1 MTLESKVRDDL
12 GQALK
17 QHDGTRVSTLRLVL
31 SEAKNAEIARHRALD
46 DGEFLAVISKQ
57 AKQRRESIAL
67 FKKGNRLDLVT
78 REEEELDILGQ
89 YLPQQM
95 SREEIMRVVQ
105 EAVDAVEAKGMKDR
119 GRVMSRL
126 MPQLRGKADGKE
138 VSDIVSELLSSS

>member
-105 EAVDAVEAKGMKDR
+105 EAVDAVGAKGMKDR

>member
-1 MTLESKVRDDL
+1 MTLEGKVRGDL

-17 QHDGTRVSTLRLVL
+17 QHDSTRVSTLRLVL
-31 SEAKNAEIARHRALD
+31 SEAKNVEIARHRAID
-46 DGEFLAVISKQ
+46 DGEFLAVISRQ

-95 SREEIMRVVQ
+95 SRGEIMRAVR
-105 EAVDAVEAKGMKDR
+105 EAVDAVEAKGVKDK

-138 VSDIVSELLSSS
+138 VSDIVLELLSDS

>member
-1 MTLESKVRDDL
+1 MTLESKVRGDL
-12 GQALK
+12 RQALK
-17 QHDGTRVSTLRLVL
+17 QRDSARVSTLRLVL

-46 DGEFLAVISKQ
+46 DGEFLAVVSKQ

-95 SREEIMRVVQ
+95 SREEIMRVVR
-105 EAVDAVEAKGMKDR
+105 ETVDAVDAKGMKDK

-138 VSDIVSELLSSS
+138 VSDIVLELLSVS

>member
-1 MTLESKVRDDL
+1 MTLESKVRGDL
-12 GQALK
+12 RQALK
-17 QHDGTRVSTLRLVL
+17 QRDSARVSTLRLVL

-46 DGEFLAVISKQ
+46 DGEFLAVVSKQ

-78 REEEELDILGQ
+78 REEKELDILGQ

-95 SREEIMRVVQ
+95 SHEEIMRVVR
-105 EAVDAVEAKGMKDR
+105 ETVDAVEAKGMKDK

-138 VSDIVSELLSSS
+138 VSDIVLELLSGS